1 VVEVGVRDEQPLD
14 GLGLRAQLAPGRGD
28 ESAVDDEGAGD
39 ARVADRGTGV
49 ERDRRPAARRQLLE
63 AVVQSAS
70 FNELT

>member
-1 VVEVGVRDEQPLD
+1 VRDEQPLD
-14 GLGLRAQLAPGRGD
+14 GPGLCAQLAPGGGH

-39 ARVADRGTGV
+39 ARVADRGTGL
-49 ERDRRPAARRQLLE
+49 EGDRRPAARCQLLE